1 MKRHR
6 WHIIQDFIVIAI
18 SFGLAIY
25 AWQTGLVDSLVN
37 TFTNAFGNIGN
48 TAIGAGQ
55 LSNSAEITL
64 AQIMPYIGIFIA
76 GMFFTSAFTT
86 APAIVILGEFSK
98 HNNLMAVALIGGL
111 GAAIGD
117 FILFK
122 FVKDRVADDFKY
134 LFHMRKKGEHA
145 GFGNTGKGISSRK
158 EVGRSFKNRLTSI
171 FHTKLFHWF
180 APFIG
185 ALIIASPL
193 PDELGIAILG
203 LSRMKD
209 SVFIPVSFVFN
220 AIGIFVIGWA
230 VHAVL

>member
-1 MKRHR
+1 MKRHK
-6 WHIIQDFIVIAI
+6 WHIIQDFIIIAI
-18 SFGLAIY
+18 SFGFAIY
-25 AWQTGLVDSLVN
+25 AWQTGLADNLVN

-55 LSNSAEITL
+55 LSNSTEITL

-98 HNNLMAVALIGGL
+98 HNNLMAVAVIGGL

-134 LFHMRKKGEHA
+134 LFHIKKKGRHVVKSKDIDCL
-145 GFGNTGKGISSRK
+145 G
-158 EVGRSFKNRLTSI
+158 NRLKSI

-209 SVFIPVSFVFN
+209 SVFIPVSFIFN
-220 AIGIFVIGWA
+220 SIGIFVIGWA
-230 VHAVL
+230 VHSVL